1 MLNESER
8 QVLAHLEATLRRD
21 DPELAAAL
29 LELAPP
35 RGCPCI
41 RVGHDLAIALAV
53 IEASVCLVL
62 HTAGSVTPGLA
73 AAGFALVTA
82 AVRSRRFPRQ
92 PRRWLQGYL

>member
-1 MLNESER
+1 
-8 QVLAHLEATLRRD
+8 
-21 DPELAAAL
+21 
-29 LELAPP
+29 
-35 RGCPCI
+35 
-41 RVGHDLAIALAV
+41 
-53 IEASVCLVL
+53 VCLVL